1 MTTSISMATTTST
14 CRPSS
19 SSDPSLPAISF
30 GWTTAADGDLGGA
43 PPRSEAA
50 PPTSPLARAPRP
62 WTWLRQVHGAR
73 AVLVTAPGEHAGAE
87 ADAAVT
93 ATPGCTLVVRTADCA
108 PVVLEGE
115 RSVAVLHLGW
125 RGLVAGLVAATVEL
139 MASIDDRPR
148 RAHLGPCIR
157 PECYEFGPDELDP
170 IVQRFGT
177 GVRGTTA
184 DGRPALDV
192 PALVHRSLHEHGIDD
207 LLDSGECTACR
218 PGWFSHRAR
227 RDDARFATA
236 AWLGA

>member
-30 GWTTAADGDLGGA
+30 GWTSAADGDLGGA

-50 PPTSPLARAPRP
+50 PPTSSLALAPRP

-73 AVLVTAPGEHAGAE
+73 AVLVTEPGEHAGTE

-93 ATPGCTLVVRTADCA
+93 ATPGCTLAVRTADCA

-125 RGLVAGLVAATVEL
+125 RGLLAGLVGSTVEVMGSL
-139 MASIDDRPR
+139 DDRPV

-157 PECYEFGPDELDP
+157 PECYEFGADHLAP
-170 IVQRFGT
+170 IVDRFGS
-177 GVRGTTA
+177 GVLGTTS
-184 DGRPALDV
+184 DGRPALNL
-192 PALVHRSLHEHGIDD
+192 PALVRQALGEHDVAELH
-207 LLDSGECTACR
+207 DSGECTACR

-227 RDDARFATA
+227 HDEARFATA